1 LKNRGEKGACGIIMQ
16 GADAKQA
23 ELRDSTRRRRSQSRP
38 RRSVSADI
46 LAQQLPWSQ
55 PQWSDQPTQPL
66 HEEQLEALHQASLTV
81 LKETGILFLN
91 EEALSILVQ
100 AGCSV
105 DQASSLVRFDP
116 QFITDRLARA
126 PASFEIVPRN
136 PEKRLVWGGRY
147 FNFGQVGSAPNIQDS
162 NGRRPG
168 TRAEY
173 RDFIKLSQAFNC
185 IHFLSGYP
193 VEPQDIHASVRHL
206 HCLYD
211 KLTLSD
217 KVVHGYSLGPERIED
232 VMEMVRIAGGL
243 SDAEF
248 AAKPRMFTNIN
259 SSSPLKHDWPMLD
272 GAMRM
277 ARKGQ
282 PVVIAPFTLAGA
294 MAPVTISGALVQQ
307 NAEALAAIA
316 LLQEINPG
324 TPVVYG
330 AFTSNVD
337 MKSGAPAF
345 GTPEYV
351 RAAQISGQLA
361 RRYQLP
367 WRSSNANA
375 ANVPD
380 GQAAWESVFSLFGCM
395 TGQANVIYHSAGW
408 LEGGLSASKS
418 KFVMDCEIL
427 QQLIALQEA
436 LPASADDLAVEA
448 IAEVGPHGHFFG
460 AEHTQSRYKTAF
472 YTPFLSDWRNYESWQ
487 EAGGLWVHERAEK
500 MAQQIIADFTPPP
513 LDAAIEEELQAF
525 VARRVEEGGAP
536 TDF

>member
-1 LKNRGEKGACGIIMQ
+1 MQEGAETQQSGQ
-16 GADAKQA
+16 R
-23 ELRDSTRRRRSQSRP
+23 ESPRRRRSQTRQ
-38 RRSVSADI
+38 RRQISADS
-46 LAQQLPWSQ
+46 LADQLPWSQ
-55 PQWSDQPTQPL
+55 PHWSDQPTCPL
-66 HEEQLEALHQASLTV
+66 DEDQLEAVHQASLTV
-81 LKETGILFLN
+81 LKDTGILFLN
-91 EEALSILVQ
+91 DEALTILAA

-105 DQASSLVRFDP
+105 DHATSLVRFDP
-116 QFITDRLARA
+116 DFVTDRLARA

-136 PEKRLVWGGRY
+136 PEKRLVWGGRH

-162 NGRRPG
+162 SGRRPG
-168 TRAEY
+168 TLADY
-173 RDFIKLSQAFNC
+173 RDFIKLAQAFNC

-206 HCLYD
+206 HCLYE

-217 KVVHGYSLGPERIED
+217 KVVHAYSLGPERIED
-232 VMEMVRIAGGL
+232 VMEMVRIAAGL
-243 SDAEF
+243 TEAEF
-248 AAKPRMFTNIN
+248 AARPRMFTNIN

-294 MAPVTISGALVQQ
+294 MAPVTIMGALVQQ

-345 GTPEYV
+345 GTPEYI

-380 GQAAWESVFSLFGCM
+380 GQAAWESVFSLMGCM
-395 TGQANVIYHSAGW
+395 TGQANIIYHSAGW

-418 KFVMDCEIL
+418 KFVMDCEVL
-427 QQLIALQEA
+427 QQLIALQEP
-436 LPASADDLAVEA
+436 LPATADDLAVAA
-448 IAEVGPHGHFFG
+448 IDEIGPHGHFFG
-460 AEHTQSRYKTAF
+460 AEHTQSRFITAF

-500 MAQQIIADFTPPP
+500 MAEQIIAEFTPAP
-513 LDAAIEEELQAF
+513 LDAAIKEELQAF